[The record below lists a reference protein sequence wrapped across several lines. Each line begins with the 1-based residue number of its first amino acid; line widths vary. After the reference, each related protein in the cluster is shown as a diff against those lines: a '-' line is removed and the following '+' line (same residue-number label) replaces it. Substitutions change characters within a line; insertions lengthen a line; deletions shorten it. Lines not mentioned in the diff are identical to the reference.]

1 MWPST
6 KWGPTRPYYLNYDL
20 LMHTRPSYLAT
31 FSFISHRIQFHTTYQ
46 VFFGLLLIYI
56 LKYLPSLQCWLH
68 KGRKFFSI
76 VSQAPETAL
85 GIAVLEN
92 ICFRNGSHNNFCVG
106 LASFKLSKILQ
117 LTVEIG
123 IRIKT
128 YYSYFALS
136 NLYIYYFMYLC

>member
-1 MWPST
+1 MISLCTPDPLILQHFLLF
-6 KWGPTRPYYLNYDL
+6 PTEY
-20 LMHTRPSYLAT
+20 
-31 FSFISHRIQFHTTYQ
+31 SFIQLIRF
-46 VFFGLLLIYI
+46 FFGLLLIYI